1 MTIAIIGAGASGMF
15 CAVNLSRE
23 HQIDVFEASKYP
35 LRKVIASGGGRCNF
49 TNENIDTADL
59 SVFYPRG
66 AGSLKKPMRRFG
78 CKQTREFFAN
88 LKVASKTEDNG
99 RVFPTCDDSRA
110 IAYALQ
116 NTATANG
123 VKIITNAKVDS
134 ISKNDDGKFEVKS
147 GALVSAYDVV
157 VVAVGGLTDE
167 SLKENFQNLGIKI
180 EPTCPS
186 LFALELDSAKNAT
199 WQDMSGISIDDV
211 ELLAQFDDLKKAD
224 RKILSHG
231 AMLISHFGI
240 GGPAVLKFSS
250 FGAKAFN
257 FKNYN
262 FNFTINFA
270 PRFNEELRKKTIIQ
284 AREKFA
290 KKYIANAPLFDL
302 PQKLWSH
309 LLELSNIPSNTL
321 FASLNKQSEQTLF
334 KNIFS
339 FQAHCTGRSTH
350 KGEFVTCGGIAREE
364 VDFSTMRC
372 KKIDN
377 LFFVGECI
385 DIDAITG
392 GFNLQSAWTT
402 AKVCAEALN
411 LSTNISSR

>member
-15 CAVNLSRE
+15 CAVNLSKE
-23 HQIDVFEASKYP
+23 HQVDVFEASKYP

-59 SVFYPRG
+59 SAFYPRG

-78 CKQTREFFAN
+78 SAQTREFFAN

-123 VKIITNAKVDS
+123 VKIFTNAKVDS
-134 ISKNDDGKFEVKS
+134 ISKNVDGKFEIKS
-147 GALVSAYDVV
+147 GASVSQYDIVI
-157 VVAVGGLTDE
+157 VAIGGLTDDT
-167 SLKENFQNLGIKI
+167 LKENFQKLGIKI

-186 LFALELDSAKNAT
+186 LFAIQTDSAKQIS
-199 WQDMSGISIDDV
+199 WQEMSGISVDDA
-211 ELLAQFDDLKKAD
+211 ELSAQFDDLKKAD
-224 RKILSHG
+224 RKITSRG
-231 AMLISHFGI
+231 ALLISHFGI

-250 FGAKAFN
+250 FGARAFN

-262 FNFTINFA
+262 FPFTINFA
-270 PRFNEELRKKTIIQ
+270 PQFNEESRKKTIIQ

-290 KKYIANAPLFDL
+290 KKHVANAPLFNL
-302 PQKLWSH
+302 PQKLWSY
-309 LLELSNIPSNTL
+309 LLDCSGIANTIL
-321 FASLNKQSEQTLF
+321 FSSLNKQAEQTLF

-339 FQAHCTGRSTH
+339 FDAHCIGRSTH

-364 VDFSTMRC
+364 IDFATMRC
-372 KKIDN
+372 KKVEN

-402 AKVCAEALN
+402 AKICADAIN
-411 LSTNISSR
+411 QQIKD

>member
-23 HQIDVFEASKYP
+23 HNVDVLEASKYP

-49 TNENIDTADL
+49 TNENIDTSDL
-59 SVFYPRG
+59 SAFYPRG

-78 CKQTREFFAN
+78 CAQTREFFAN
-88 LKVASKTEDNG
+88 LKVVSKTEDNG

-134 ISKNDDGKFEVKS
+134 IAKTDDGKFEIKA
-147 GALVSAYDVV
+147 GALISTYDIV

-167 SLKENFQNLGIKI
+167 LLKENFQKLGIKI

-186 LFALELDSAKNAT
+186 LFALETDSAKNAS
-199 WQDMSGISIDDV
+199 WQEMSGISIDDV
-211 ELLAQFDDLKKAD
+211 ELFAQFDDLKKAD
-224 RKILSHG
+224 RKISSRG

-257 FKNYN
+257 FKNYD

-270 PRFNEELRKKTIIQ
+270 PHFNEELRKKTIIQ

-290 KKYIANAPLFDL
+290 KKHIVNAPLFDL
-302 PQKLWSH
+302 PQKLWSY
-309 LLELSNIPSNTL
+309 LLELSNIPTTTL
-321 FASLNKQSEQTLF
+321 FASLNKQCEQTLF

-364 VDFSTMRC
+364 IDFSTMRC

-377 LFFVGECI
+377 LFFIGECI

-402 AKVCAEALN
+402 AKICSEAIN
-411 LSTNISSR
+411 SLSDVSSR

>member
-15 CAVNLSRE
+15 CGANLTNKV
-23 HQIDVFEASKYP
+23 DVDVYEASKYP

-59 SVFYPRG
+59 SAFYPRG
-66 AGSLKKPMRRFG
+66 AGSLKKPMKRFG
-78 CKQTREFFAN
+78 SAQTRQFFAD

-99 RVFPTCDDSRA
+99 RVLPTCDDSRA

-116 NTATANG
+116 NKATANG

-134 ISKNDDGKFEVKS
+134 ITRTADGKFELKS
-147 GALVSAYDVV
+147 GATVCIYDAV

-167 SLKENFQNLGIKI
+167 SLKANFQNLGIKI

-186 LFALELDSAKNAT
+186 LFALKTDCADDQN
-199 WQDMSGISIDDV
+199 WQEMSGISLEDV
-211 ELLAQFDDLKKAD
+211 ELSATFDDLKKAD
-224 RKILSHG
+224 RKIISRG

-257 FKNYN
+257 SKNYD
-262 FNFTINFA
+262 FAFKLNFA
-270 PRFNEELRKKTIIQ
+270 PQFDEQSQRKTIIQ

-290 KKYIANAPLFDL
+290 KKHVSNVPLFNI
-302 PQKLWSH
+302 PQKLWGY
-309 LLELSNIPSNTL
+309 LLDISKIPSGTL
-321 FASLNKQSEQTLF
+321 FSALSKQYEMALL
-334 KNIFS
+334 KNIFA
-339 FQAHCTGRSTH
+339 FDVRCIGRSTH

-364 VDFSTMRC
+364 IDFTTMQC
-372 KKIDN
+372 KKIEN
-377 LFFVGECI
+377 LFFIGECI

-402 AKVCAEALN
+402 AKICADAINAKAEN
-411 LSTNISSR
+411 LSI